1 MSAEA
6 SPQRPCNWAGLTP
19 EEKRGWRFDRTDMA
33 RAERILGPTC
43 CIEGNVP
50 TSLLAAGTPEEVT
63 AECRRLIEACAP
75 GGGYIAGASHDYIL
89 EETPVENVVAMFDAV
104 TEFGVYE
111 QRGT

>member
-75 GGGYIAGASHDYIL
+75 GGGYILGSGG
-89 EETPVENVVAMFDAV
+89 TVEFPRLANLKAMAAAAR
-104 TEFGVYE
+104 EYGRYC
-111 QRGT
+111 